1 MAVTGYL
8 SGGYAE
14 ASSLWM
20 REAARRD
27 RLLMQAERLKTLRSM
42 SVAIIH
48 EIAQPL
54 TTLSMEARHLAALT
68 VSDGA
73 DPREMAETAALVAR
87 KSASVSEI
95 VKRLRRFGSGA
106 PVAPSRLQVDALVR
120 DAVAL
125 VEPEARSCDLD
136 VSVSCDSGLAV
147 RGRDI
152 ELQQALV
159 NLLRN
164 AIAATGSG
172 GTVQVRVE
180 ADPQM
185 VTLKVVDPGGAE
197 PRAPG
202 MGLGLLISRTI
213 AEAHDG
219 EIRSST
225 DGASGSCYA
234 LCLPLAD
241 RGDAR

>member
-1 MAVTGYL
+1 
-8 SGGYAE
+8 
-14 ASSLWM
+14 
-20 REAARRD
+20 
-27 RLLMQAERLKTLRSM
+27 
-42 SVAIIH
+42 
-48 EIAQPL
+48 
-54 TTLSMEARHLAALT
+54 
-68 VSDGA
+68 
-73 DPREMAETAALVAR
+73 MAETAALVAR

-172 GTVQVRVE
+172 GTVRVRVE